1 MKTKISEIEKKKTIL
16 HIFNSKFALDKKNIE
31 NLPIGLFG
39 NFYSHELSFFLIN
52 TNDYK
57 NLHNIFNKS
66 NLRIKKIISKNFAE
80 GVDLISQNNNLK
92 TFFKIDISKNS
103 SQIFLFENFSL
114 KFFQDFK
121 FGTDLIV
128 NDIAKITYLNK
139 DIIKNILNSSN
150 LINYNKEIST

>member
-1 MKTKISEIEKKKTIL
+1 M
-16 HIFNSKFALDKKNIE
+16 DKKNIE

-57 NLHNIFNKS
+57 NLQNIFNKS
-66 NLRIKKIISKNFAE
+66 NLRIKKNYFKNFAE
-80 GVDLISQNNNLK
+80 GVNLISQNDNLK
-92 TFFKIDISKNS
+92 TFFINRYKQKFITN
-103 SQIFLFENFSL
+103 FLFENFSL

-128 NDIAKITYLNK
+128 NDIAKITYLK
-139 DIIKNILNSSN
+139 
-150 LINYNKEIST
+150 

>member
-1 MKTKISEIEKKKTIL
+1 M
-16 HIFNSKFALDKKNIE
+16 
-31 NLPIGLFG
+31 
-39 NFYSHELSFFLIN
+39 
-52 TNDYK
+52 
-57 NLHNIFNKS
+57 
-66 NLRIKKIISKNFAE
+66 
-80 GVDLISQNNNLK
+80 K

-150 LINYNKEIST
+150 LINYNKENFYLEKTFFEEKNFRKIKKKLIFDISKARIQELSKS